1 MHKLIGTL
9 AAAVLLQAGAARALT
24 VDEIVARN
32 VEARGGAARLA
43 AVRSL
48 RLTGKIHLSGRGYS
62 VEAAWGQLQKRPG
75 QIRSEISLQGLTS
88 VDAFDGKDAWSVQ
101 PFQGRRDPQRTS
113 ADEAKTLQEDADF
126 EGPLVGWKEKGHQV
140 EYLGTEDVDGTPAH
154 KLRVTLK
161 DGNIKYVFLDSD
173 YFLEIRVETQ
183 ARIRGVE
190 QVSESDFGSYGQVG
204 GVWFPFTIESGPKG
218 SPRTAQLTIEQIE
231 NSARAARAMRRSP
244 ARSPSISA
252 DAVRGAMTSCGR
264 SAPIPS
270 PPCSASGPTMNWR

>member
-62 VEAAWGQLQKRPG
+62 VEAVWGQLQKRPG

-190 QVSESDFGSYGQVG
+190 QVSESDFGSYGQVA

-231 NSARAARAMRRSP
+231 SNVDLD
-244 ARSPSISA
+244 
-252 DAVRGAMTSCGR
+252 DAVFKFPA
-264 SAPIPS
+264 
-270 PPCSASGPTMNWR
+270 